1 MKICFATN
9 NKNKLQEIRKA
20 FGDSYEIVSLQDIGC
35 NEELPETQ
43 TTIEG
48 NSSQKA
54 QYVAQK
60 YKVNCFADDT
70 GLEINALNGEPG
82 VYSARYAGEN
92 CSFQDNMDKVL
103 NNLKGE
109 TNRKANFKTVITL
122 VIEGKEHQFSG
133 ICEGV
138 IRTEECGSEGFGYDP
153 IFEPKG
159 FNNTFAEMSM
169 EQKNAI
175 SHRGKAV
182 KQLSAFLLNR

>member
-20 FGDSYEIVSLQDIGC
+20 FGSSYEIVSLQDIGC
-35 NEELPETQ
+35 HEELPETQ

-70 GLEINALNGEPG
+70 GLEIEALNGEPG

-103 NNLKGE
+103 ANLTGIE
-109 TNRKANFKTVITL
+109 HREAQFKTVITL
-122 VIEGKEHQFSG
+122 VIDNEAHQFSG
-133 ICEGV
+133 IAKGT
-138 IRTEECGSEGFGYDP
+138 IRTEECGNGGFGYDP
-153 IFEPKG
+153 IFEPEG
-159 FNNTFAEMSM
+159 YDITFAEMTM
-169 EQKNAI
+169 EQKNEI